1 MGPKTAPTHPAPSS
15 ETTPATG
22 LASTPGD
29 YGFAVGD
36 PIGRYVVL
44 ERLGGGGMGV
54 VYSAYDPKLDRRVA
68 LKLLRPDVSGN
79 GDAQKRL
86 LREGQ
91 TLARL
96 AHPNVVN
103 VHDLGEFEGRVFV
116 DMEFVKGSTLTEWL
130 HARARSWREIV
141 DVFVQAG
148 RGLAAAH
155 AVGIVHRDFKPD
167 NVLVGDD
174 GRVRVADFGIA
185 LLARSD
191 VTLPAR
197 MPAPEDVP
205 DSKTDDPVVT
215 DPERGAS
222 VVQGTLPYMAPEQ
235 IYGRAADA
243 RSDQWSFCVSLAEAL
258 LGEHPYAAVPL
269 ANRFGPGAPGLS
281 RSPRIP
287 SWLRPLLV
295 RGLRTDPDG
304 RFPSMEALLGAL
316 SRDPRAGWVRLAGA
330 VAMFVFVGGAA
341 LGYVR
346 LKHQRSLVCMNGEER
361 LAGVWDD
368 ARREQVS
375 RAFMAVQKPF
385 AGIAWQGARAVLD
398 DYAREWARVY
408 QDSCEATHVRG
419 EQSAN
424 LLDLRMACL
433 NDRRKDLGAVADVF
447 AHADV
452 PVVTNALAAAQA
464 LPSLAYCS
472 DASALRARIQP
483 PDGATAQQVASIR
496 QDLASVR
503 AMVSAGKQRDAA
515 ARAHELA
522 DAADKLGYVPLQA
535 EALLVNGQVRDSV
548 GDYAGA
554 EGSLFEPRA
563 RPTWRETTD
572 YASTSTRS

>member
-1 MGPKTAPTHPAPSS
+1 MPAPNAMGPKTAPTHPAPSS

-116 DMEFVKGSTLTEWL
+116 NMEFVKGSTLTEWL

-235 IYGRAADA
+235 IVGRAAGRA
-243 RSDQWSFCVSLAEAL
+243 LGPVELLRLPRRS
-258 LGEHPYAAVPL
+258 
-269 ANRFGPGAPGLS
+269 AP
-281 RSPRIP
+281 RRAP
-287 SWLRPLLV
+287 V
-295 RGLRTDPDG
+295 R
-304 RFPSMEALLGAL
+304 
-316 SRDPRAGWVRLAGA
+316 
-330 VAMFVFVGGAA
+330 GGAA
-341 LGYVR
+341 R
-346 LKHQRSLVCMNGEER
+346 Q
-361 LAGVWDD
+361 
-368 ARREQVS
+368 
-375 RAFMAVQKPF
+375 P
-385 AGIAWQGARAVLD
+385 
-398 DYAREWARVY
+398 
-408 QDSCEATHVRG
+408 
-419 EQSAN
+419 
-424 LLDLRMACL
+424 
-433 NDRRKDLGAVADVF
+433 
-447 AHADV
+447 
-452 PVVTNALAAAQA
+452 
-464 LPSLAYCS
+464 
-472 DASALRARIQP
+472 LRAR
-483 PDGATAQQVASIR
+483 G
-496 QDLASVR
+496 
-503 AMVSAGKQRDAA
+503 
-515 ARAHELA
+515 
-522 DAADKLGYVPLQA
+522 
-535 EALLVNGQVRDSV
+535 
-548 GDYAGA
+548 AGA
-554 EGSLFEPRA
+554 LAISRHPLLGCAPSSFAASGPIRTGASRRWKRSSAPSPAIPGRGGSGSPVLSRC
-563 RPTWRETTD
+563 
-572 YASTSTRS
+572 SSS